1 MGNKLLLKNAKL
13 VVNDSKILM
22 DGAIVLNNGLI
33 EDVYAGQYQKRIKGF
48 EGKQID
54 MHGLILMPAMVNIN
68 QVSSRVSEGVGAY
81 LKVVIGPNFVQ
92 TIKEYTDCIGL
103 RYENQGVLGRE
114 ELHYINRNQKLKM
127 VSLVP
132 DLQSPQILK
141 ELRDRNIKMA
151 VIRSKLEAWELK
163 ALRFNLLAEYMKHDS
178 SVDFKTRKLNN
189 IPFIDD
195 YFMVEMD
202 INEEFDDMMLK
213 IMIDKLGPRH
223 IIVASEDMA
232 KAFKRL
238 LNMGYQLNEVAAMT
252 SLNAYRYLDL
262 DTRLGSLQKG
272 KVANMNVVKEDGT
285 IVTQIKYEE

>member
-1 MGNKLLLKNAKL
+1 MTNKLLLKNAKL
-13 VVNDSKILM
+13 VVNDSKILLE
-22 DGAIVLNNGLI
+22 GAIVLNNGLI
-33 EDVYAGQYQKRIKGF
+33 EDVYAGQYQKRLKNF

-54 MHGLILMPAMVNIN
+54 MHGLTLMPAMVNIN

-81 LKVVIGPNFVQ
+81 LKVVIGPNFVE

-141 ELRDRNIKMA
+141 ELRDRDIKMA
-151 VIRSKLEAWELK
+151 VIRSKLDAWELK

-178 SVDFKTRKLNN
+178 RVDFKTRNLNN

-195 YFMVEMD
+195 YFMVEID
-202 INEEFDDMMLK
+202 VNEEFDDMMLK
-213 IMIDKLGPRH
+213 IMVDKLGPRH
-223 IIVASEDMA
+223 IIVSSEDMV
-232 KAFKRL
+232 KASKRL
-238 LNMGYQLNEVAAMT
+238 INLGYQLNEVAAMT
-252 SLNAYRYLDL
+252 ALNAYRYLGL
-262 DTRLGSLQKG
+262 DHRLGSLQKG
-272 KVANMNVVKEDGT
+272 KVANMNVIKDDGT
-285 IVTQIKYEE
+285 IVTQIKGDK